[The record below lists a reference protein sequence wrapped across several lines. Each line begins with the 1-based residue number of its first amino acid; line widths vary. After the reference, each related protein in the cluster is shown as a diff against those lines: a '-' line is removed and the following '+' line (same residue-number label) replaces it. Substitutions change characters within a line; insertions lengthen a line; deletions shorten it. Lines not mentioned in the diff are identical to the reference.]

1 MFLWQWF
8 SSKSHPENLGAHTPG
23 AKTTWLHKEWVRSS
37 HLAELKDEI
46 NSYQKGTNVATLW
59 SGDTICVLSGT
70 LTLTGCT
77 FPTWVS
83 AGTVSSGLLT
93 KIKTSLWGISF
104 KMRLPDSLGGTVGKN
119 PPASAGD
126 TDPRSG
132 KTPHVAGHLSP
143 LPRLLKPVCHM
154 YRVHALQQKILRWCN
169 KDPMCCNYDLM
180 KPNRYS
186 KKEEEIN
193 TSTPLLSEPE
203 TLQTSD
209 FTQLSAPIFSLLQDL
224 TQDITRLHWMC
235 FISIHWQEKK
245 SPDALG
251 SSLKFTKPWGEA
263 TITSTAAKLQR
274 CFPRPS
280 EFQVWHGVTNC

>member
-104 KMRLPDSLGGTVGKN
+104 KMRLPDSLGGMNKAQHVTVFVFLGT
-119 PPASAGD
+119 S
-126 TDPRSG
+126 PRVFAHIFPS
-132 KTPHVAGHLSP
+132 LS
-143 LPRLLKPVCHM
+143 
-154 YRVHALQQKILRWCN
+154 
-169 KDPMCCNYDLM
+169 KDSFLFLTQNSSL
-180 KPNRYS
+180 
-186 KKEEEIN
+186 
-193 TSTPLLSEPE
+193 
-203 TLQTSD
+203 TLI
-209 FTQLSAPIFSLLQDL
+209 PIFFFIVCNFLRE
-224 TQDITRLHWMC
+224 DITY
-235 FISIHWQEKK
+235 
-245 SPDALG
+245 SPA
-251 SSLKFTKPWGEA
+251 
-263 TITSTAAKLQR
+263 
-274 CFPRPS
+274 
-280 EFQVWHGVTNC
+280 